1 MTSVR
6 QAEYLGAPNL
16 SRIGPGAR
24 ACLVKLDDALQLQG
38 VRVDGETI
46 PPSPR
51 S

>member
-6 QAEYLGAPNL
+6 QAEYLGVPNL
-16 SRIGPGAR
+16 GRIQPGAR

-38 VRVDGETI
+38 VWVDGETI